1 MHIKIFF
8 IPKFKIRVL
17 YFSLTEFNCFVVEIT
32 ADVQK
37 TVWVKA
43 GRPGVFCDV
52 GVWQLSRH
60 PNYFG
65 EILQWWCAWLFAC
78 GSSKTGF
85 ANMEWWCTIISPLF
99 TMQILLN
106 MSGTGVAQSN
116 GKNLK
121 RYYERC
127 PERYAIYR
135 ANTSILIPFV
145 GYKFVPMFLK
155 RTIFLDFERYEY
167 RPSLKKD

>member
-1 MHIKIFF
+1 
-8 IPKFKIRVL
+8 
-17 YFSLTEFNCFVVEIT
+17 
-32 ADVQK
+32 
-37 TVWVKA
+37 
-43 GRPGVFCDV
+43 
-52 GVWQLSRH
+52 
-60 PNYFG
+60 
-65 EILQWWCAWLFAC
+65 
-78 GSSKTGF
+78 
-85 ANMEWWCTIISPLF
+85 MEWWCTIISPLF